1 MYKVLLLVLCID
13 NICYT
18 RVIPSDDNFSISFF
32 RFFSLTGWRSMMMG
46 GGYSEQAPLRVRVLQ
61 NGLNPGHQQLAVSH
75 GTW

>member
-1 MYKVLLLVLCID
+1 
-13 NICYT
+13 
-18 RVIPSDDNFSISFF
+18 
-32 RFFSLTGWRSMMMG
+32 MMMG